1 MWCGVGSGLGDGG
14 GVRASQASRS
24 GDWSA
29 VELAAM
35 ADAQHQDHQFAAL
48 PRVDHP
54 VVAYPHAPHA
64 FEFTLERSS
73 AQPISLGVMSARQRF
88 SCWAACW
95 GAGVA

>member
-1 MWCGVGSGLGDGG
+1 MWCGASSGLGDGGDGG

-54 VVAYPHAPHA
+54 VVAYPQAPHA
-64 FEFTLERSS
+64 FEFTLERRARSRS
-73 AQPISLGVMSARQRF
+73 ALG
-88 SCWAACW
+88 
-95 GAGVA
+95 